1 MTTEQ
6 IKKMK
11 NGWLKKNLR
20 ICRQMMNTQVRNGE
34 YEFSAKLQLMAA
46 NISAILEE
54 MNLRGIKDDGCQV

>member
-20 ICRQMMNTQVRNGE
+20 VCRQMMNAQVRNGE